1 MSETRASIDVI
12 TSDACCASLRILVR
26 SVSVSSALQNKTLVR
41 KIRSQTLT
49 QTAVMKMYAQ
59 LTKEQGMLTF
69 PILYG
74 YLDAGLFA

>member
-1 MSETRASIDVI
+1 
-12 TSDACCASLRILVR
+12 
-26 SVSVSSALQNKTLVR
+26 VSSALQNKTLVR